1 MIERLG
7 TAEYGMENELPE
19 GLRSDIRAAV
29 TPILEA
35 ARKAGW
41 SFNSIDW
48 ESKGSRTVV
57 LTAKSPSGTAVYLLC
72 GEKEF
77 TERLNALLGNN

>member
-1 MIERLG
+1 MD
-7 TAEYGMENELPE
+7 NEVPE

-41 SFNSIDW
+41 SFSSIHW
-48 ESKGSRTVV
+48 ASKSSRTVGFY
-57 LTAKSPSGTAVYLLC
+57 AKSPSGESVDALC
-72 GEKEF
+72 SESNF
-77 TERLNALLGNN
+77 PERLKALLDSH